1 MKRMFGILALMVVA
15 SIMIAGCVQ
24 PEGNDTVTPIPTTPA
39 ATETPLE
46 TVTTP
51 AEVETTAVIGGTA
64 TTPIETETTTV
75 IEGTA
80 TTPIETETPPPPS
93 LGAEA
98 ILITEDGF
106 SPETLT
112 IPADTT
118 VTWTNDA
125 IIDQIV
131 TITGPSGVIEL
142 GTIEPGGS
150 ADYTFTETGEYTYV
164 SAETGLEGTVTV
176 TGSTTP

>member
-51 AEVETTAVIGGTA
+51 AEVETTAVIG
-64 TTPIETETTTV
+64 
-75 IEGTA
+75 GTA